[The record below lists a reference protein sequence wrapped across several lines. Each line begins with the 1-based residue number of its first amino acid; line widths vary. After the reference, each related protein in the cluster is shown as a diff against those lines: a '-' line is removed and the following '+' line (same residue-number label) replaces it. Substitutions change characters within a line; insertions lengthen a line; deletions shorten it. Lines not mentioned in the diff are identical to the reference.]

1 MKYLR
6 DTSGVGEK
14 NSSLWEEEEQL
25 KPKWLI
31 VCEHQKIQS
40 ITTLAQLASMA
51 TDTSRQIWHPKIK
64 LHNRF
69 YHKQKWEGER
79 LKASLVTVV
88 VLAVLAASMWPPASC
103 LVSLASAASCL
114 VFGDGGGLVA
124 VVAKASVVVT
134 FFFRCSHATC
144 RFVVSCS
151 SSSHSEESSSPSE
164 QIPSFLQ
171 D

>member
-6 DTSGVGEK
+6 DTSGEGEED
-14 NSSLWEEEEQL
+14 SSLWEEEEQL
-25 KPKWLI
+25 TSKRLI
-31 VCEHQKIQS
+31 VCEHQKIQY
-40 ITTLAQLASMA
+40 ITTLALATTA
-51 TDTSRQIWHPKIK
+51 TATTRQIWHPKIK
-64 LHNRF
+64 LHNGF

-88 VLAVLAASMWPPASC
+88 VLTALAASMWPPASC
-103 LVSLASAASCL
+103 LVSLAASCL
-114 VFGDGGGLVA
+114 VFDGGGGVVA

>member
-1 MKYLR
+1 MPPSTFYMKYLR
-6 DTSGVGEK
+6 DTSGEGEED
-14 NSSLWEEEEQL
+14 SSLWEEEEQL
-25 KPKWLI
+25 TPKRLI

-40 ITTLAQLASMA
+40 ITTLALASTA
-51 TDTSRQIWHPKIK
+51 TATTRQIWHPKIK
-64 LHNRF
+64 LHNGF

-88 VLAVLAASMWPPASC
+88 VLAALAASMWPPASC
-103 LVSLASAASCL
+103 LV
-114 VFGDGGGLVA
+114 FGGGGGLVA

>member
-6 DTSGVGEK
+6 DTSGEGEED
-14 NSSLWEEEEQL
+14 SSLWEEEEQL
-25 KPKWLI
+25 TSKRLI
-31 VCEHQKIQS
+31 VCEHQKIQY
-40 ITTLAQLASMA
+40 ITTLALATTA
-51 TDTSRQIWHPKIK
+51 TATTRQIWHPKIK
-64 LHNRF
+64 LHNGF

-88 VLAVLAASMWPPASC
+88 VLTALAASMWPPASC
-103 LVSLASAASCL
+103 LV
-114 VFGDGGGLVA
+114 FGAGGGVVA

>member
-6 DTSGVGEK
+6 DTSGEGEED
-14 NSSLWEEEEQL
+14 SSLWEEEEQL
-25 KPKWLI
+25 TSKGLI

-40 ITTLAQLASMA
+40 ITTLALATTA
-51 TDTSRQIWHPKIK
+51 TATTRQIWHPKIK
-64 LHNRF
+64 LHNGF

-88 VLAVLAASMWPPASC
+88 VLTALAASMWPPASC
-103 LVSLASAASCL
+103 LV
-114 VFGDGGGLVA
+114 FGAGGGVVA